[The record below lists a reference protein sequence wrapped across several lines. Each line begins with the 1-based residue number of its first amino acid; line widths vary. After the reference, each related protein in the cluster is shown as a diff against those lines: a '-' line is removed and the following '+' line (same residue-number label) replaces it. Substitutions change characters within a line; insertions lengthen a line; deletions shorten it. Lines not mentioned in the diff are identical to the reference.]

1 MNSDNVK
8 MVTTVASFLTREV
21 AKENGVYPFVLLR
34 RGWMESRDSARSK
47 RSDVFIYCIDVHWIN
62 GSAGDHQMIAF

>member
-1 MNSDNVK
+1 VRTHIFVTAHLWVSYMNSDNVK

-34 RGWMESRDSARSK
+34 RGWSPGIPHGAKEATLLYM
-47 RSDVFIYCIDVHWIN
+47 V
-62 GSAGDHQMIAF
+62 

>member
-34 RGWMESRDSARSK
+34 RGWSPGIPHGAKEATLLYM
-47 RSDVFIYCIDVHWIN
+47 V
-62 GSAGDHQMIAF
+62 